1 MDRSRISQSGAVAS
15 LRRDRELSA
24 IRDRV
29 SEDAQPRHGVFR
41 RSHLVALG
49 VDPECI
55 RAFLRRGWWTKLHH
69 GVYIDSLAIAAAH
82 DPAKRMRIMASA
94 AILALPGP
102 AYAFGPT
109 AGELHALVV
118 DRHLVPRVSLVRP
131 LHSEQRSLR
140 RHVTAPSKLGQVTI
154 HRHAVSADRL
164 TIVDGIPSVDCVTAA
179 ITTAA
184 ASNPMW
190 ALATLDS
197 MAWRDP
203 ALLKDLPRLLEEWK
217 GIRGLGRAREAAAL
231 ARAGAQTA
239 LESISRFQLMAE
251 GLPEPRLQVAFHDEG
266 GLIGYADMVWESLG
280 VIGEADG
287 LGKYHSREDLIA
299 EKRREDRLRALGW
312 IVVRWTWD
320 EIFRNPRA
328 VAERIHRAAAQA
340 RFGAFRSA

>member
-1 MDRSRISQSGAVAS
+1 MAS

-29 SEDAQPRHGVFR
+29 SVDSQSRHGIFR
-41 RSHLVALG
+41 RSHLITLG
-49 VDPECI
+49 IDPDCI
-55 RAFLRRGWWTKLHH
+55 RALLRRGWWTKLHH
-69 GVYIDSLAIAAAH
+69 GIYIDTEALTVAD
-82 DPAKRMRIMASA
+82 DPAKRMRIVTSA

-118 DRHLVPRVSLVRP
+118 DRDLIPRVSLVRP
-131 LHSEQRSLR
+131 LHSEQRSLHR
-140 RHVTAPSKLGQVTI
+140 RVTAPSALGEVTV
-154 HRHAVSADRL
+154 HRHAISAEHL
-164 TIVDGIPSVDCVTAA
+164 TVVDGIPSVDRVTAA

-184 ASNPMW
+184 ASDPMW

-197 MAWRDP
+197 LAWRDP
-203 ALLKDLPRLLEEWK
+203 ALMTDLPSLIEEWK
-217 GIRGLGRAREAAAL
+217 GIRGLGTAREAAAL
-231 ARAGAQTA
+231 TRTGAQTA
-239 LESISRFQLMAE
+239 LESISRFRLMAE
-251 GLPEPRLQVAFHDEG
+251 GLPEPRLQVAFHDED
-266 GLIGYADMVWESLG
+266 GLIGYADLVWEELG

-287 LGKYHSREDLIA
+287 LGKYQNRADLIA

-328 VAERIHRAAAQA
+328 VAERIRRAAVQA